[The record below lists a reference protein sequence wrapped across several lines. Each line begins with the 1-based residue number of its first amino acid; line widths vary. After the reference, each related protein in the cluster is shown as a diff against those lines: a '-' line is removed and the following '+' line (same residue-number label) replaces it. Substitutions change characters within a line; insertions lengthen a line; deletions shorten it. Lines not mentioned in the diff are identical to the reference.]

1 MANALHLKKAM
12 GMNQKIK
19 AKRKEEKAEQKQKL
33 HKYTQN
39 YPSERK
45 DYKPVQGDPHNHGR
59 ISIEDA
65 ERIESADLPDAA

>member
-1 MANALHLKKAM
+1 MANALHLKNAM

-19 AKRKEEKAEQKQKL
+19 AKRKEEKVEQKQKL

-39 YPSERK
+39 YPTERK
-45 DYKPVQGDPHNHGR
+45 DYKPVQGDPNDHGKV
-59 ISIEDA
+59 SIEDA